1 METTKL
7 PLTEAERLAYLIQT
21 LESGVAKRFADK
33 TGMTLPKVSRI
44 RSGELRL
51 NKQYDNILKAYPQV
65 NREWLETGVGYPGDL
80 TVDLVKERLTK
91 VVEDRDRVIR
101 TLARELELQQRIIEE
116 KLRQGE

>member
-1 METTKL
+1 MEKM
-7 PLTEAERLAYLIQT
+7 PMTEPERLDFLIKT
-21 LESGVAKRFADK
+21 LESGVAARFAEK
-33 TGMTLPKVSRI
+33 TGMPLPKVSRI

-51 NKQYDNILKAYPQV
+51 NKQFDAIIRAYPLV

-101 TLARELELQQRIIEE
+101 ALTKELELQQRIIEE
-116 KLRQGE
+116 KLG